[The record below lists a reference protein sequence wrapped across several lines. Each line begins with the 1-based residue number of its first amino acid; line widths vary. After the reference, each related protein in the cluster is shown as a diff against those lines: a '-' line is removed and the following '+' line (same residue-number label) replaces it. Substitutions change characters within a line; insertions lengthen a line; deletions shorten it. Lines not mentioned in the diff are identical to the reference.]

1 MHTSSSFLLS
11 GSQLGADGFNA
22 CLGLGL
28 DLGFRVWRCCGCD
41 FILFG
46 AGAGAGA
53 ADFFFLS
60 AFEEAGAWEGGWA
73 KEVTEAAA
81 EAGEEAEAEA
91 ALIEQRL

>member
-28 DLGFRVWRCCGCD
+28 GLGLGFRVWRCV
-41 FILFG
+41 ILF
-46 AGAGAGA
+46 GAGAGA

-60 AFEEAGAWEGGWA
+60 AFEAAGAEEGGWA